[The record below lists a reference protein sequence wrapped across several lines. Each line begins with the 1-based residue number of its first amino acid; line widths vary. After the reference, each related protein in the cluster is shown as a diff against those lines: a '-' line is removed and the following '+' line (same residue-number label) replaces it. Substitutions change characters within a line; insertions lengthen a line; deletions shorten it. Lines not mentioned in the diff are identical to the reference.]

1 MKRKI
6 LLFAALFQFILAAG
20 PAIPVIRME
29 QTEER
34 PQVAETGKITEFS
47 AETTDVTAPGGTAV
61 GRLAAGKKY
70 QWQPSQLAGR
80 ATGGADLADIILSPD
95 ESLLVMVERIGGENK
110 PNSTRFIL
118 TSLHDKKIV
127 RAVTVRERRI
137 SHIAFIP
144 GSDRF
149 IASENAQSEFD
160 RKNGL
165 VTIDIKEGKILDTSR
180 PEESSVTSLWTNGKK
195 VWYTVEKSGF
205 IRELAL
211 DKLDAEPEKIR
222 TQVPEARIIPSPD
235 GRMLISFGKEK
246 CERFKIDADGPAT
259 LYQACDT
266 EKDFSPVQAV
276 SLNDD
281 GSNVLL
287 LEPAGRAILSL
298 NGSSKTLTEKADA
311 VAAFFKKEN
320 ILLLG
325 LLKNDAIVKIP
336 LPAAEPEGKPVTPGK
351 LKPASRNGNLKLLA
365 LSGSPVRAVLVDTR
379 ANVMMLEITKRRWKK
394 TPILTVD
401 KTGFR

>member
-1 MKRKI
+1 MKRKF
-6 LLFAALFQFILAAG
+6 LLSAVLFQFLLAAG
-20 PAIPVIRME
+20 PAVPVIRME
-29 QTEER
+29 LREER
-34 PQVAETGKITEFS
+34 PQVAETGKLTEFS
-47 AETTDVTAPGGTAV
+47 PAAAAVSAPEGTAAA
-61 GRLAAGKKY
+61 RLASGKDH

-80 ATGGADLADIILSPD
+80 ATGGADLADIVLSPD
-95 ESLLVMVERIGGENK
+95 ESLLVMAERVGGENK

-118 TSLHDKKIV
+118 VGLRDRKII
-127 RAVTVRERRI
+127 RAVTLKERRI

-144 GSDRF
+144 GTDRL
-149 IASENAQSEFD
+149 IASEDAQSGFD

-165 VTIDIKEGKILDTSR
+165 AVIDLKEGRLLASSR
-180 PEESSVTSLWTNGKK
+180 PEESPVTSLCTDGKK
-195 VWYTVEKSGF
+195 VWYTVEKSGLV
-205 IRELAL
+205 RELAL
-211 DKLDAEPEKIR
+211 DRLGEGPEKIR
-222 TQVPEARIIPSPD
+222 TQVPEARVILSSD
-235 GRMLISFGKEK
+235 GGMLISFGREK
-246 CERFKIDADGPAT
+246 CERFKINAEGPAT
-259 LYQACDT
+259 LHQSCDT
-266 EKDFSPVQAV
+266 ERDFSPVQAV
-276 SLNDD
+276 SLNGD

-298 NGSSKTLTEKADA
+298 NGSSRILTEKSGA

-325 LLKNDAIVKIP
+325 LLKNDGIVKIP

-379 ANVMMLEITKRRWKK
+379 ANVMMLEITRRRWKK
-394 TPILTVD
+394 IPILTVD